1 MADRKKKPE
10 HDDAWWAAQR
20 HAYIEKNDI
29 LLSDYPSWEW
39 VSPYDFWRTIFPEGF
54 LQPRGEEVPWH
65 ERGGGHPNGIAIQ
78 ITSKTKTVKTKTGC
92 KHDVPVV
99 ERFTLTDDLDGV
111 MERVIDSN
119 RKNESVFCAPVSF
132 FGKSRVAAN
141 ARFLHAFAIDLDG
154 VGVQELKN
162 MLKQFRNGRDPAFA
176 ADKWVSLPQPTF
188 LVNSGTGFHL
198 YYVLDQP
205 IPLVPRVVPFLQE
218 FKAMLTDY
226 IWRDTVSTLEEVQH
240 QGIYQPFRMPGTPT
254 KLNGKTER
262 SKIKDKYEAV
272 AFVHNGEDGKPWLC
286 SMDYLLGYAGV
297 RGGKDRAEF
306 IELMRTAG
314 RTPIERAKKLWPE
327 WYQARIVE
335 GKAPG
340 RWTCKRDLYD
350 WWRGEVETKATDH
363 HRYWCLNVLAA
374 YAKKCGIPYEELEA
388 DALALVPTLEGL
400 TKREDNHFTE
410 DDALSAIGA
419 YYDPIIHKLTRERI
433 ERRTA
438 IGLPKNKRNGRSQAK
453 HLEGARAIRDINNDN
468 WREGN
473 GRKPKADLVRE
484 YAAEHPDA
492 NHSEIA
498 RALGIS
504 RPTVIKW
511 LKDVPKDATEPE
523 KPKPDDLYELYNPA
537 MVELRAA
544 LDQYSSSA
552 SDRGYLSPP
561 QSAMTRLELA
571 QKAIGWDTGV
581 EEYWKRADAENG
593 KREKRERETVKSSG
607 TAVKLPDVSRETFPI
622 DDRVTCSH
630 PPCNF
635 AARGGGF
642 SLKATDVA
650 SIDELS
656 PCAPRFRFL

>member
-1 MADRKKKPE
+1 VADRRKKPG
-10 HDDAWWAAQR
+10 HDDAWWADQR

-65 ERGGGHPNGIAIQ
+65 EQGGGHPNGIAIQ
-78 ITSKTKTVKTKTGC
+78 ITHKTKTVKTKTGIE
-92 KHDVPVV
+92 HDVPVI

-111 MERVIDSN
+111 EERVVDSN
-119 RKNESVFCAPVSF
+119 RKNESVFCAPVSY

-162 MLKQFRNGRDPAFA
+162 MLKQFRNGRDPKFA

-205 IPLVPRVVPFLQE
+205 IPLIPRIVPFVQE
-218 FKAMLTDY
+218 IKAMLTDY
-226 IWRDTVSTLEEVQH
+226 IWRDTVSTLEDVQH

-254 KLNGKTER
+254 KLNGKAAG

-272 AFVHNGEDGKPWLC
+272 AFVHNGEDGKPWRC
-286 SMDYLLGYAGV
+286 SLDYLLGYAGV
-297 RGGKDRAEF
+297 RGGKDRAEL

-350 WWRGEVETKATDH
+350 WWLGEVETKATDH

-374 YAKKCGIPYEELEA
+374 YARKCGIPYDELEA

-400 TKREDNHFTE
+400 TVREDNHFTE
-410 DDALSAIGA
+410 DHALAAIEA

-438 IGLPKNKRNGRSQAK
+438 IELPKNKRNGRSQAK

-473 GRKPKADLVRE
+473 GRKPKADLVRK

-523 KPKPDDLYELYNPA
+523 KPKPDDLYEMYNPA

-544 LDQYSSSA
+544 LD
-552 SDRGYLSPP
+552 
-561 QSAMTRLELA
+561 
-571 QKAIGWDTGV
+571 
-581 EEYWKRADAENG
+581 EYWSSADAENE

-607 TAVKLPDVSRETFPI
+607 TTGKIPDDSREKFPI
-622 DDRVTCSH
+622 DDRLTNGH
-630 PPCNF
+630 NE
-635 AARGGGF
+635 A
-642 SLKATDVA
+642 
-650 SIDELS
+650 
-656 PCAPRFRFL
+656 

>member
-29 LLSDYPSWEW
+29 LLADYPSWEW

-65 ERGGGHPNGIAIQ
+65 EMGGGHPNGIAIQ
-78 ITSKTKTVKTKTGC
+78 ITNKTKTVKTKTGR

-400 TKREDNHFTE
+400 TEREDNHFTE

-438 IGLPKNKRNGRSQAK
+438 IGLPKNKRNGRPQRQHIEVMNALREIDHPNGSWRNK
-453 HLEGARAIRDINNDN
+453 DGA
-468 WREGN
+468 
-473 GRKPKADLVRE
+473 PTKAELVRE
-484 YAAEHPDA
+484 YAAAHPDA
-492 NHSEIA
+492 NHSAIA
-498 RALGIS
+498 RELGIS
-504 RPTVIKW
+504 RTTVIKW
-511 LKDVPKDATEPE
+511 LRDMPEDVADLE
-523 KPKPDDLYELYNPA
+523 KLDDPCDSVMAEF
-537 MVELRAA
+537 RAA
-544 LDQYSSSA
+544 LDEYWSTA
-552 SDRGYLSPP
+552 DDRGYLTSLR
-561 QSAMTRLELA
+561 STTARLEAA
-571 QKAIGWDTGV
+571 QEAVGLDAGV
-581 EEYWKRADAENG
+581 EEYWKRVDTESE

-622 DDRVTCSH
+622 DDRLNNGH
-630 PPCNF
+630 NE
-635 AARGGGF
+635 A
-642 SLKATDVA
+642 
-650 SIDELS
+650 
-656 PCAPRFRFL
+656 

>member
-1 MADRKKKPE
+1 MGWCSVADRSKKPE

-78 ITSKTKTVKTKTGC
+78 ITNRTKTVKTKTGRRR
-92 KHDVPVV
+92 DVPVV

-162 MLKQFRNGRDPAFA
+162 MLKQFRNGRDPKFA

-254 KLNGKTER
+254 KLNGKAAG

-306 IELMRTAG
+306 IELMCTAG

-350 WWRGEVETKATDH
+350 WWLGQVETKATDH

-374 YAKKCGIPYEELEA
+374 YARKCGIPYDELEA
-388 DALALVPTLEGL
+388 DALALVPTLEDL
-400 TKREDNHFTE
+400 TEREDNHFTE

-438 IGLPKNKRNGRSQAK
+438 IGLPKNKRNGRKQDV
-453 HLEGARAIRDINNDN
+453 HLAGARAVQEVNDRFNGTN

-484 YAAEHPDA
+484 YAAAHPDA
-492 NHSEIA
+492 SHSAIA
-498 RALGIS
+498 RELGIS
-504 RPTVIKW
+504 RTTVIKW
-511 LKDVPKDATEPE
+511 LRDVPEESEDVAELE

-552 SDRGYLSPP
+552 SDRGYLTPP
-561 QSAMTRLELA
+561 QSAMTRLEAA

-581 EEYWKRADAENG
+581 EEYWKRADAENE
-593 KREKRERETVKSSG
+593 KREKRERETGKSSG
-607 TAVKLPDVSRETFPI
+607 TAVKLPDVYRETFPI
-622 DDRVTCSH
+622 DDRLNNGH
-630 PPCNF
+630 NE
-635 AARGGGF
+635 A
-642 SLKATDVA
+642 
-650 SIDELS
+650 
-656 PCAPRFRFL
+656 

>member
-1 MADRKKKPE
+1 VADRRKKPG
-10 HDDAWWAAQR
+10 HDDAWWADQR

-39 VSPYDFWRTIFPEGF
+39 VSPYDFWRSIFPEGF

-65 ERGGGHPNGIAIQ
+65 EQGGGHPNGIAIQ
-78 ITSKTKTVKTKTGC
+78 ITHKTKTVKTKTGIE
-92 KHDVPVV
+92 HDVPVI

-111 MERVIDSN
+111 EERVVDSN
-119 RKNESVFCAPVSF
+119 RKNESVFCAPVSY

-162 MLKQFRNGRDPAFA
+162 MLKQFRNGRDPKFA

-205 IPLVPRVVPFLQE
+205 IPLIPRIVPFVQE
-218 FKAMLTDY
+218 IKAMLTDY
-226 IWRDTVSTLEEVQH
+226 IWRDTVSTLEDVQH

-254 KLNGKTER
+254 KLNGKAAG

-272 AFVHNGEDGKPWLC
+272 AFVHNGEDGKPWRC
-286 SMDYLLGYAGV
+286 SLDYLLGYAGV
-297 RGGKDRAEF
+297 RGGKDRAEL

-350 WWRGEVETKATDH
+350 WWLGEVETKATDH

-374 YAKKCGIPYEELEA
+374 YARKCGIPYDELEA

-400 TKREDNHFTE
+400 TVREDNHFTE
-410 DDALSAIGA
+410 DHALAAIEA

-438 IGLPKNKRNGRSQAK
+438 IELPKNKRNGRSQAK

-473 GRKPKADLVRE
+473 GRKPKADLVRK
-484 YAAEHPDA
+484 YAAEHPGA

-523 KPKPDDLYELYNPA
+523 KPKPDDLYEMYNPA

-544 LDQYSSSA
+544 LD
-552 SDRGYLSPP
+552 
-561 QSAMTRLELA
+561 
-571 QKAIGWDTGV
+571 
-581 EEYWKRADAENG
+581 EYWSSADAENE

-607 TAVKLPDVSRETFPI
+607 TTGKIPDDSREKFPI
-622 DDRVTCSH
+622 DDRLTNGH
-630 PPCNF
+630 NE
-635 AARGGGF
+635 A
-642 SLKATDVA
+642 
-650 SIDELS
+650 
-656 PCAPRFRFL
+656 

>member
-1 MADRKKKPE
+1 MADRKQRPG

-78 ITSKTKTVKTKTGC
+78 ITNKTKTVKTKTGR
-92 KHDVPVV
+92 KRDVPVV

-119 RKNESVFCAPVSF
+119 RKNESVFCAPVSY

-162 MLKQFRNGRDPAFA
+162 MLKQFRNGRDPVLA
-176 ADKWVSLPQPTF
+176 ANKWVSLPQPTF

-388 DALALVPTLEGL
+388 DALALVPTLEDL
-400 TKREDNHFTE
+400 TEREDNHFTE
-410 DDALSAIGA
+410 DDALAAIEA
-419 YYDPIIHKLTRERI
+419 YYDPIIHKLTRDRI

-438 IGLPKNKRNGRSQAK
+438 IELPKNKRNGRKQAV
-453 HLEGARAIRDINNDN
+453 HLARARTVQEFDDPDGA
-468 WREGN
+468 WRNKDGA
-473 GRKPKADLVRE
+473 PTKADLVRR
-484 YAAEHPDA
+484 YAEEHPDV

-511 LKDVPKDATEPE
+511 LKDAPEAAPEPE

-544 LDQYSSSA
+544 LDEYWSSA
-552 SDRGYLSPP
+552 NDRGYLSPP
-561 QSAMTRLELA
+561 QSAITRLELA
-571 QKAIGWDTGV
+571 QKAIGCDTGV
-581 EEYWKRADAENG
+581 EEYWKRADTESE

-607 TAVKLPDVSRETFPI
+607 TTVKLPDVSRETFPI
-622 DDRVTCSH
+622 DDRLNNGH
-630 PPCNF
+630 NE
-635 AARGGGF
+635 A
-642 SLKATDVA
+642 
-650 SIDELS
+650 
-656 PCAPRFRFL
+656 

>member
-1 MADRKKKPE
+1 MADRKKKPG
-10 HDDAWWAAQR
+10 HDDAWWAVQR

-29 LLSDYPSWEW
+29 LLSDHPSWEW

-65 ERGGGHPNGIAIQ
+65 EMGGGHPNGIAIQ
-78 ITSKTKTVKTKTGC
+78 ITNKTKTVKTKTGR

-119 RKNESVFCAPVSF
+119 RKNESVFCAPVSY

-297 RGGKDRAEF
+297 RGGKDRSEF
-306 IELMRTAG
+306 TELMRTAG

-400 TKREDNHFTE
+400 TEREDNHFTE
-410 DDALSAIGA
+410 DDALAAIGA
-419 YYDPIIHKLTRERI
+419 YYDPIIHKLTRDRI

-438 IGLPKNKRNGRSQAK
+438 IELPKNKRNGRSQAK

-473 GRKPKADLVRE
+473 GQKPKADLVRK

-511 LKDVPKDATEPE
+511 LKDVPKDAAESE

-544 LDQYSSSA
+544 LDEYWSSA
-552 SDRGYLSPP
+552 ALSPP

-571 QKAIGWDTGV
+571 QKAIGLDTGID
-581 EEYWKRADAENG
+581 EYWKRADAENE

-622 DDRVTCSH
+622 DDRLTNGH
-630 PPCNF
+630 NE
-635 AARGGGF
+635 
-642 SLKATDVA
+642 T
-650 SIDELS
+650 
-656 PCAPRFRFL
+656 

>member
-1 MADRKKKPE
+1 MGWCSVADRSKKPE

-29 LLSDYPSWEW
+29 LLSDHPSWEW

-54 LQPRGEEVPWH
+54 LQPRGEVVPWH
-65 ERGGGHPNGIAIQ
+65 ERGGGHPNGIVIQ
-78 ITSKTKTVKTKTGC
+78 ITHKTKTVKTKTGIE
-92 KHDVPVV
+92 HDVPVI

-111 MERVIDSN
+111 EERVVDSN
-119 RKNESVFCAPVSF
+119 RKNESVFCAPVSY

-162 MLKQFRNGRDPAFA
+162 MLKQFRNGRDPKFA

-205 IPLVPRVVPFLQE
+205 IPLIPRIVPFVQE
-218 FKAMLTDY
+218 IKAMLTDY
-226 IWRDTVSTLEEVQH
+226 IWRDTVSTLEDVQH

-272 AFVHNGEDGKPWLC
+272 AFVHNGEDGKPWRC
-286 SMDYLLGYAGV
+286 SLDYLLGYAGV

-350 WWRGEVETKATDH
+350 WWLGEVETKATDH

-400 TKREDNHFTE
+400 TEREDNHFTE

-438 IGLPKNKRNGRSQAK
+438 IELPKNKRNGRSQAK

-484 YAAEHPDA
+484 YATEHPDA

-511 LKDVPKDATEPE
+511 LKDVPKDAIEPE
-523 KPKPDDLYELYNPA
+523 KLKPDDLYELYNPA

-544 LDQYSSSA
+544 LDQHSSSA
-552 SDRGYLSPP
+552 SDRGHLSPP

-571 QKAIGWDTGV
+571 QKAIGLDTGID
-581 EEYWKRADAENG
+581 EYWKRADAENE

-622 DDRVTCSH
+622 DDRLTNGH
-630 PPCNF
+630 NE
-635 AARGGGF
+635 A
-642 SLKATDVA
+642 
-650 SIDELS
+650 
-656 PCAPRFRFL
+656 

>member
-1 MADRKKKPE
+1 VADRKKKPE
-10 HDDAWWAAQR
+10 HDDAWWADQR

-39 VSPYDFWRTIFPEGF
+39 VSPYDFWRSIFPEGF

-65 ERGGGHPNGIAIQ
+65 EQGGGHPNGIAIQ
-78 ITSKTKTVKTKTGC
+78 ITHKTKTVKTKTGIE
-92 KHDVPVV
+92 HDVPVI

-111 MERVIDSN
+111 EERVVDSN
-119 RKNESVFCAPVSF
+119 RKNESVFCAPVSY

-162 MLKQFRNGRDPAFA
+162 MLKQFRNGRDPKFA

-205 IPLVPRVVPFLQE
+205 IPLIPRIVPFVQE
-218 FKAMLTDY
+218 IKAMLTDY
-226 IWRDTVSTLEEVQH
+226 IWRDTVSTLEDVQH

-254 KLNGKTER
+254 KLNGKAAG

-272 AFVHNGEDGKPWLC
+272 AFVHNGEDGKPWRC
-286 SMDYLLGYAGV
+286 SLDYLLGYAGV
-297 RGGKDRAEF
+297 RGGKDRAEL

-350 WWRGEVETKATDH
+350 WWLGEVETKATDH

-374 YAKKCGIPYEELEA
+374 YARKCGIPYDELEA

-400 TKREDNHFTE
+400 TVREDNHFTE
-410 DDALSAIGA
+410 DHALAAIEA

-438 IGLPKNKRNGRSQAK
+438 IELPKNKRNGRSQAK

-473 GRKPKADLVRE
+473 GRKPKADLVRK

-523 KPKPDDLYELYNPA
+523 KPKPDDLYEMYNPA

-544 LDQYSSSA
+544 LD
-552 SDRGYLSPP
+552 
-561 QSAMTRLELA
+561 
-571 QKAIGWDTGV
+571 
-581 EEYWKRADAENG
+581 EYWSSADAENE

-607 TAVKLPDVSRETFPI
+607 TTGKIPDDSREKFPI
-622 DDRVTCSH
+622 DDRLTNGH
-630 PPCNF
+630 NE
-635 AARGGGF
+635 A
-642 SLKATDVA
+642 
-650 SIDELS
+650 
-656 PCAPRFRFL
+656 

>member
-1 MADRKKKPE
+1 MADRRKKPG
-10 HDDAWWAAQR
+10 HDDAWWADQR

-65 ERGGGHPNGIAIQ
+65 EQGGGHPNGIAIQ
-78 ITSKTKTVKTKTGC
+78 ITHKTKTVKTKTGIE
-92 KHDVPVV
+92 HDVPVI

-111 MERVIDSN
+111 EERVVDSN
-119 RKNESVFCAPVSF
+119 RKNESVFCAPVSY

-162 MLKQFRNGRDPAFA
+162 MLKQFRNGRDPKFA

-205 IPLVPRVVPFLQE
+205 IPLIPRIVPFVQE
-218 FKAMLTDY
+218 IKAMLTDY
-226 IWRDTVSTLEEVQH
+226 IWRDTVSTLEDVQH

-254 KLNGKTER
+254 KLNGKAAG

-272 AFVHNGEDGKPWLC
+272 AFVHNGEDGKPWRC
-286 SMDYLLGYAGV
+286 SLDYLLGYAGV
-297 RGGKDRAEF
+297 RGGKDRAEL

-350 WWRGEVETKATDH
+350 WWLGEVETKATDH

-374 YAKKCGIPYEELEA
+374 YARKCGIPYDELEA

-400 TKREDNHFTE
+400 TVREDNHFTE
-410 DDALSAIGA
+410 DHALAAIEA

-438 IGLPKNKRNGRSQAK
+438 IELPKNKRNGRSQAK

-473 GRKPKADLVRE
+473 GRKPKADLVRK

-511 LKDVPKDATEPE
+511 MKDVPKHATEPE
-523 KPKPDDLYELYNPA
+523 KPKPDDLYEMYNPA

-544 LDQYSSSA
+544 LD
-552 SDRGYLSPP
+552 
-561 QSAMTRLELA
+561 
-571 QKAIGWDTGV
+571 
-581 EEYWKRADAENG
+581 EYWSSADAENE

-607 TAVKLPDVSRETFPI
+607 TTGKIPDDSREKFPI
-622 DDRVTCSH
+622 DDRLTNGH
-630 PPCNF
+630 NE
-635 AARGGGF
+635 A
-642 SLKATDVA
+642 
-650 SIDELS
+650 
-656 PCAPRFRFL
+656 

>member
-1 MADRKKKPE
+1 VADRRKKPG
-10 HDDAWWAAQR
+10 HDDAWWADQR

-65 ERGGGHPNGIAIQ
+65 EQGGGHPNGIAIQ
-78 ITSKTKTVKTKTGC
+78 ITHKTKTVKTKTGIE
-92 KHDVPVV
+92 HDVPVI

-111 MERVIDSN
+111 EERVVDSN
-119 RKNESVFCAPVSF
+119 RKNESVFCAPVSY

-162 MLKQFRNGRDPAFA
+162 MLKQFRNGRDPKFA

-205 IPLVPRVVPFLQE
+205 IPLIPRIVPFVQE
-218 FKAMLTDY
+218 IKAMLTDY
-226 IWRDTVSTLEEVQH
+226 IWRDTVSTLEDVQH

-254 KLNGKTER
+254 KLNGKAAG

-272 AFVHNGEDGKPWLC
+272 AFVHNGEDGKPWRC
-286 SMDYLLGYAGV
+286 SLDYLLGYAGV
-297 RGGKDRAEF
+297 RGGKDRAEL

-350 WWRGEVETKATDH
+350 WWLGEVETKATDH

-374 YAKKCGIPYEELEA
+374 YARKCGIPYDELEA

-400 TKREDNHFTE
+400 TVREDNHFTE
-410 DDALSAIGA
+410 DHALAAIEA

-438 IGLPKNKRNGRSQAK
+438 IELPKNKRNGRSQAK

-473 GRKPKADLVRE
+473 GRKPKADLVRK

-511 LKDVPKDATEPE
+511 MKDVPKHATEPE
-523 KPKPDDLYELYNPA
+523 KPKPDDLYEMYNPA

-544 LDQYSSSA
+544 LD
-552 SDRGYLSPP
+552 
-561 QSAMTRLELA
+561 
-571 QKAIGWDTGV
+571 
-581 EEYWKRADAENG
+581 EYWSSADAENE

-607 TAVKLPDVSRETFPI
+607 TTGKIPDDSREKFPI
-622 DDRVTCSH
+622 DDRLTNGH
-630 PPCNF
+630 NE
-635 AARGGGF
+635 A
-642 SLKATDVA
+642 
-650 SIDELS
+650 
-656 PCAPRFRFL
+656 

>member
-1 MADRKKKPE
+1 VADRRKKPG
-10 HDDAWWAAQR
+10 HDDAWWADQR

-65 ERGGGHPNGIAIQ
+65 EQGGGHPNGIAIQ
-78 ITSKTKTVKTKTGC
+78 ITHKTKTVKTKTGIE
-92 KHDVPVV
+92 HDVPVI

-111 MERVIDSN
+111 EERVVDSN
-119 RKNESVFCAPVSF
+119 RKNESVFCAPVSY

-162 MLKQFRNGRDPAFA
+162 MLKQFRNGRDPKFA

-205 IPLVPRVVPFLQE
+205 IPLIPRIVPFVQE
-218 FKAMLTDY
+218 IKAMLTDY
-226 IWRDTVSTLEEVQH
+226 IWRDTVSTLEDVQH

-254 KLNGKTER
+254 KLNGKAAG

-272 AFVHNGEDGKPWLC
+272 AFVHNGEDGKPWRC
-286 SMDYLLGYAGV
+286 SLDYLLGYAGV
-297 RGGKDRAEF
+297 RGGKDRAEL

-350 WWRGEVETKATDH
+350 WWLGEVETKATDH

-374 YAKKCGIPYEELEA
+374 YARKCGIPYDELEA

-400 TKREDNHFTE
+400 TVREDNHFTE
-410 DDALSAIGA
+410 DDALAAIEA

-438 IGLPKNKRNGRSQAK
+438 IELPKNKRNGRSQAK

-473 GRKPKADLVRE
+473 GRKPKADLVRK

-523 KPKPDDLYELYNPA
+523 KPKPDDLYEMYNPA

-544 LDQYSSSA
+544 LD
-552 SDRGYLSPP
+552 
-561 QSAMTRLELA
+561 
-571 QKAIGWDTGV
+571 
-581 EEYWKRADAENG
+581 EYWSSADAENE

-607 TAVKLPDVSRETFPI
+607 TTGKIPDDSREKFPI
-622 DDRVTCSH
+622 DDRLTNGH
-630 PPCNF
+630 NE
-635 AARGGGF
+635 A
-642 SLKATDVA
+642 
-650 SIDELS
+650 
-656 PCAPRFRFL
+656 

>member
-1 MADRKKKPE
+1 MADRRKKPG
-10 HDDAWWAAQR
+10 HDDAWWADQR

-65 ERGGGHPNGIAIQ
+65 EQGGGHPNGIAIQ
-78 ITSKTKTVKTKTGC
+78 ITHKTKTVKTKTGIE
-92 KHDVPVV
+92 HDVPVI

-111 MERVIDSN
+111 EERVVDSN
-119 RKNESVFCAPVSF
+119 RKNESVFCAPVSY

-162 MLKQFRNGRDPAFA
+162 MLKQFRNGRDPKFA

-205 IPLVPRVVPFLQE
+205 IPLIPRIVPFVQE
-218 FKAMLTDY
+218 IKAMLTDY
-226 IWRDTVSTLEEVQH
+226 IWRDTVSTLEDVQH

-254 KLNGKTER
+254 KLNGKAAG

-272 AFVHNGEDGKPWLC
+272 AFVHNGEDGKPWRC
-286 SMDYLLGYAGV
+286 SLDYLLGYAGV
-297 RGGKDRAEF
+297 RGGKDRAEL

-350 WWRGEVETKATDH
+350 WWLGEVETKATDH

-374 YAKKCGIPYEELEA
+374 YARKCGIPYDELEA

-400 TKREDNHFTE
+400 TVREDNHFTE
-410 DDALSAIGA
+410 DHALAAIEA

-438 IGLPKNKRNGRSQAK
+438 IELPKNKRNGRSQAK

-473 GRKPKADLVRE
+473 GRKPKADLVRK
-484 YAAEHPDA
+484 YAAEHPGA

-523 KPKPDDLYELYNPA
+523 KPKPDDLYEMYNPA

-544 LDQYSSSA
+544 LD
-552 SDRGYLSPP
+552 
-561 QSAMTRLELA
+561 
-571 QKAIGWDTGV
+571 
-581 EEYWKRADAENG
+581 EYWSSADAENE

-607 TAVKLPDVSRETFPI
+607 TTGKIPDDSREKFPI
-622 DDRVTCSH
+622 DDRLTNGH
-630 PPCNF
+630 NE
-635 AARGGGF
+635 A
-642 SLKATDVA
+642 
-650 SIDELS
+650 
-656 PCAPRFRFL
+656 

>member
-1 MADRKKKPE
+1 
-10 HDDAWWAAQR
+10 
-20 HAYIEKNDI
+20 
-29 LLSDYPSWEW
+29 
-39 VSPYDFWRTIFPEGF
+39 
-54 LQPRGEEVPWH
+54 
-65 ERGGGHPNGIAIQ
+65 
-78 ITSKTKTVKTKTGC
+78 
-92 KHDVPVV
+92 
-99 ERFTLTDDLDGV
+99 
-111 MERVIDSN
+111 
-119 RKNESVFCAPVSF
+119 
-132 FGKSRVAAN
+132 
-141 ARFLHAFAIDLDG
+141 
-154 VGVQELKN
+154 

-306 IELMRTAG
+306 IELMCTAG

-400 TKREDNHFTE
+400 TEREDNHFTE

-438 IGLPKNKRNGRSQAK
+438 IGLPKNKRNGRSQG
-453 HLEGARAIRDINNDN
+453 E
-468 WREGN
+468 
-473 GRKPKADLVRE
+473 
-484 YAAEHPDA
+484 
-492 NHSEIA
+492 
-498 RALGIS
+498 
-504 RPTVIKW
+504 
-511 LKDVPKDATEPE
+511 
-523 KPKPDDLYELYNPA
+523 
-537 MVELRAA
+537 
-544 LDQYSSSA
+544 
-552 SDRGYLSPP
+552 
-561 QSAMTRLELA
+561 
-571 QKAIGWDTGV
+571 
-581 EEYWKRADAENG
+581 
-593 KREKRERETVKSSG
+593 
-607 TAVKLPDVSRETFPI
+607 
-622 DDRVTCSH
+622 
-630 PPCNF
+630 
-635 AARGGGF
+635 
-642 SLKATDVA
+642 
-650 SIDELS
+650 
-656 PCAPRFRFL
+656 AP

>member
-1 MADRKKKPE
+1 MADRRKKPG
-10 HDDAWWAAQR
+10 HDDAWWADQR

-54 LQPRGEEVPWH
+54 LQSRGEEVPWH
-65 ERGGGHPNGIAIQ
+65 EQGGGHPNGIAIQ
-78 ITSKTKTVKTKTGC
+78 ITHKTKTVKTKTGIE
-92 KHDVPVV
+92 HDVPVI

-111 MERVIDSN
+111 EERVVDSN
-119 RKNESVFCAPVSF
+119 RKNESVFCAPVSY

-162 MLKQFRNGRDPAFA
+162 MLKQFRNGRDPKFA

-205 IPLVPRVVPFLQE
+205 IPLIPRIVPFVQE
-218 FKAMLTDY
+218 IKAMLTDY
-226 IWRDTVSTLEEVQH
+226 IWRDTVSTLEDVQH

-254 KLNGKTER
+254 KLNGKAAG

-272 AFVHNGEDGKPWLC
+272 AFVHNGEDGKPWRC
-286 SMDYLLGYAGV
+286 SLDYLLGYAGV
-297 RGGKDRAEF
+297 RGGKDRAEL

-350 WWRGEVETKATDH
+350 WWLGEVETKATDH

-374 YAKKCGIPYEELEA
+374 YARKCGIPYDELEA

-400 TKREDNHFTE
+400 TVREDNHFTE
-410 DDALSAIGA
+410 DHALAAIEA

-438 IGLPKNKRNGRSQAK
+438 IELPKNKRNGRSQAK

-473 GRKPKADLVRE
+473 GRKPKADLVRK

-523 KPKPDDLYELYNPA
+523 KPKPDDLYEMHNPA

-544 LDQYSSSA
+544 LD
-552 SDRGYLSPP
+552 
-561 QSAMTRLELA
+561 
-571 QKAIGWDTGV
+571 
-581 EEYWKRADAENG
+581 EYWSSADAENE

-607 TAVKLPDVSRETFPI
+607 TTGKIPDDSREKFPI
-622 DDRVTCSH
+622 DDRLTNGH
-630 PPCNF
+630 NE
-635 AARGGGF
+635 A
-642 SLKATDVA
+642 
-650 SIDELS
+650 
-656 PCAPRFRFL
+656 

>member
-1 MADRKKKPE
+1 MADRRKKPE
-10 HDDAWWAAQR
+10 HDDAWWADQR

-65 ERGGGHPNGIAIQ
+65 EQGGGHPNGIAIQ
-78 ITSKTKTVKTKTGC
+78 ITHKTKTVKTKTGIE
-92 KHDVPVV
+92 HDVPVI

-111 MERVIDSN
+111 EERVVDSN
-119 RKNESVFCAPVSF
+119 RKNESVFCAPVSY
-132 FGKSRVAAN
+132 FGKSRLAAN

-162 MLKQFRNGRDPAFA
+162 MLKQFRNGRDPKFA

-205 IPLVPRVVPFLQE
+205 IPLIPRIVPFVQE
-218 FKAMLTDY
+218 IKAMLTDY
-226 IWRDTVSTLEEVQH
+226 IWRDTVSTLEDVQH

-254 KLNGKTER
+254 KLNGKAAG

-272 AFVHNGEDGKPWLC
+272 AFVHNGEDGKPWRC
-286 SMDYLLGYAGV
+286 SLDYLLGYAGV
-297 RGGKDRAEF
+297 RGGKDRAEL

-350 WWRGEVETKATDH
+350 WWLGEVETKATDH

-374 YAKKCGIPYEELEA
+374 YARKCGIPYDELEA

-400 TKREDNHFTE
+400 TVREDNHFTE
-410 DDALSAIGA
+410 DHALAAIEA

-438 IGLPKNKRNGRSQAK
+438 IELPKNKRNGRSQAK

-473 GRKPKADLVRE
+473 GRKPKADLVRK
-484 YAAEHPDA
+484 YAAEHPGA

-511 LKDVPKDATEPE
+511 LKDVPKGATEPE

-544 LDQYSSSA
+544 LD
-552 SDRGYLSPP
+552 
-561 QSAMTRLELA
+561 
-571 QKAIGWDTGV
+571 
-581 EEYWKRADAENG
+581 EYWSSADAENE

-607 TAVKLPDVSRETFPI
+607 TTGKIPDDSREKFPI
-622 DDRVTCSH
+622 DDRLTNGH
-630 PPCNF
+630 NE
-635 AARGGGF
+635 A
-642 SLKATDVA
+642 
-650 SIDELS
+650 
-656 PCAPRFRFL
+656 

>member
-1 MADRKKKPE
+1 MGWCSVADRRKKPE

-78 ITSKTKTVKTKTGC
+78 ITSKTKTVKTKTGR

-306 IELMRTAG
+306 IELMCTAG

-388 DALALVPTLEGL
+388 DALALVPTLEDL
-400 TKREDNHFTE
+400 TEREDNHFTE

-523 KPKPDDLYELYNPA
+523 KPKL
-537 MVELRAA
+537 
-544 LDQYSSSA
+544 
-552 SDRGYLSPP
+552 
-561 QSAMTRLELA
+561 
-571 QKAIGWDTGV
+571 
-581 EEYWKRADAENG
+581 
-593 KREKRERETVKSSG
+593 
-607 TAVKLPDVSRETFPI
+607 
-622 DDRVTCSH
+622 
-630 PPCNF
+630 
-635 AARGGGF
+635 
-642 SLKATDVA
+642 
-650 SIDELS
+650 
-656 PCAPRFRFL
+656 

>member
-1 MADRKKKPE
+1 MGWCSVADRRKKPE

-65 ERGGGHPNGIAIQ
+65 EQGGGHPNGIAIQ
-78 ITSKTKTVKTKTGC
+78 ITHKTKTVKTKTGIE
-92 KHDVPVV
+92 HDVPVI

-111 MERVIDSN
+111 EERVVDSN
-119 RKNESVFCAPVSF
+119 RKNESVFCAPVSY

-162 MLKQFRNGRDPAFA
+162 MLKQFRNGRDPKFA
-176 ADKWVSLPQPTF
+176 ADKWISLPQPTF

-205 IPLVPRVVPFLQE
+205 IPLIPRIVPFVQE
-218 FKAMLTDY
+218 IKAMLTDY
-226 IWRDTVSTLEEVQH
+226 IWRDTVSTLEDVQH

-254 KLNGKTER
+254 KLNGKAAG

-272 AFVHNGEDGKPWLC
+272 AFVHNGEDGKPWRC
-286 SMDYLLGYAGV
+286 SLDYLLGYAGV
-297 RGGKDRAEF
+297 RGGKDRAEL

-340 RWTCKRDLYD
+340 RWTCKRALYD
-350 WWRGEVETKATDH
+350 WWLGEVKTKATDH

-388 DALALVPTLEGL
+388 DALALVPTLEDL
-400 TKREDNHFTE
+400 TEREDNHFTE
-410 DDALSAIGA
+410 EHALAAIEA
-419 YYDPIIHKLTRERI
+419 YYDPIIHKLTRDRI

-438 IGLPKNKRNGRSQAK
+438 IELPKNKRNGRSQAK

-473 GRKPKADLVRE
+473 GRKPKADLVRK

-511 LKDVPKDATEPE
+511 LKDVAKDATEPE
-523 KPKPDDLYELYNPA
+523 KPKPDDLYEMYNPA
-537 MVELRAA
+537 MVELGAA
-544 LDQYSSSA
+544 LD
-552 SDRGYLSPP
+552 
-561 QSAMTRLELA
+561 
-571 QKAIGWDTGV
+571 
-581 EEYWKRADAENG
+581 EYWKRADAENE

-607 TAVKLPDVSRETFPI
+607 TTVKLPDVSREKFPI
-622 DDRVTCSH
+622 DDRLNNGH
-630 PPCNF
+630 NE
-635 AARGGGF
+635 A
-642 SLKATDVA
+642 
-650 SIDELS
+650 
-656 PCAPRFRFL
+656 

>member
-1 MADRKKKPE
+1 MADRRKKPG
-10 HDDAWWAAQR
+10 HDDAWWADQR

-65 ERGGGHPNGIAIQ
+65 EQGGGHPNGIAIQ
-78 ITSKTKTVKTKTGC
+78 ITHKTKTVKTKTGIE
-92 KHDVPVV
+92 HDVPVI

-111 MERVIDSN
+111 EERVVDSN
-119 RKNESVFCAPVSF
+119 RKNESVFCAPVSY

-154 VGVQELKN
+154 VGMQELKN
-162 MLKQFRNGRDPAFA
+162 MLKQFRNGRDPKFA

-205 IPLVPRVVPFLQE
+205 IPLIPRIVPFVQE
-218 FKAMLTDY
+218 IKAMLTDY
-226 IWRDTVSTLEEVQH
+226 IWRDTVSTLEDVQH

-254 KLNGKTER
+254 KLNGKAAG

-272 AFVHNGEDGKPWLC
+272 AFVHNGEDGKPWRC
-286 SMDYLLGYAGV
+286 SLDYLLGYAGV
-297 RGGKDRAEF
+297 RGGKDRAEL

-350 WWRGEVETKATDH
+350 WWLGEVETKATDH

-374 YAKKCGIPYEELEA
+374 YARKCGIPYDELEA

-400 TKREDNHFTE
+400 TVREDNHFTE
-410 DDALSAIGA
+410 DHALAAIEA

-438 IGLPKNKRNGRSQAK
+438 IELPKNKRNGRSQAK

-473 GRKPKADLVRE
+473 GRKPKADLVRK
-484 YAAEHPDA
+484 YAAEHPGA

-523 KPKPDDLYELYNPA
+523 KPKPDDLYEMYNPA

-544 LDQYSSSA
+544 LD
-552 SDRGYLSPP
+552 
-561 QSAMTRLELA
+561 
-571 QKAIGWDTGV
+571 
-581 EEYWKRADAENG
+581 EYWSSADAENE

-607 TAVKLPDVSRETFPI
+607 TTGKIPDDSREKFPI
-622 DDRVTCSH
+622 DDRLTNGH
-630 PPCNF
+630 NE
-635 AARGGGF
+635 A
-642 SLKATDVA
+642 
-650 SIDELS
+650 
-656 PCAPRFRFL
+656 